1 VARAASSPASE
12 SPDGDSRKKPSGAA
26 GRLYVVATPLGN
38 LEDLTF
44 RAVEV
49 LRSVAFVACED
60 TRHSRKLLAHYGVVA
75 RVLSCHD
82 HNEESSASQIAA
94 LLESGL
100 DVALISD
107 AGTPGI
113 SDPGYRAVSLAAA
126 RGLEVTPVPGPSALA
141 AAVSVA
147 GLPTDRFLFAG
158 FLPPKTSAIKSTL
171 QELAAMKATLVFYC
185 PARRLETA
193 LNAVREVLGDR
204 RAVICRELTKVHEQV
219 SRGRLSDLSA
229 KIERGEI
236 PARGEA
242 VLLLEGAE
250 RESFTDSGENLA
262 QIVASILDDT
272 PKAESLGAK
281 QLTVLAAERLGA
293 PRNRV
298 YPLVC
303 AWLNRRE

>member
-1 VARAASSPASE
+1 MARAGSSPTSE
-12 SPDGDSRKKPSGAA
+12 SADGVSRKNPSGAA

-38 LEDLTF
+38 LDDLTF

-49 LRSVAFVACED
+49 LRGVAVVACED
-60 TRHSRKLLAHYGVVA
+60 TRHSRKLLAHYGVGA

-82 HNEESSASQIAA
+82 HNEESSARQIAS

-113 SDPGYRAVSLAAA
+113 SDPGYRAVSHAAA
-126 RGLEVTPVPGPSALA
+126 SGLSVSPVPGPSALA
-141 AAVSVA
+141 AAVSVS

-158 FLPPKTSAIKSTL
+158 FLPPKTSALKTAL
-171 QELAAMKATLVFYC
+171 KELAALKATLVFYC
-185 PARRLETA
+185 PARRLLTA
-193 LNAVREVLGDR
+193 LHAVHEVLGDR

-219 SRGRLSDLSA
+219 SRGRVSELSE
-229 KIERGEI
+229 KMERGEI

-250 RESFTDSGENLA
+250 REGAADSGEDLA
-262 QIVASILDDT
+262 QNVASILEKT
-272 PKAESLGAK
+272 PDAESLGAK

-303 AWLNRRE
+303 AWLNRR